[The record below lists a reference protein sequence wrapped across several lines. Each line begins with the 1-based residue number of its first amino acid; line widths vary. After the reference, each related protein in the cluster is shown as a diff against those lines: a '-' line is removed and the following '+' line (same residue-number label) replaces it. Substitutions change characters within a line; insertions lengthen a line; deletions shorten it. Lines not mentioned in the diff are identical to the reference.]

1 VGNANV
7 SKLKARKSS
16 PLQALCRTTS
26 QLAAPQGQPPRQAE
40 PVALNL
46 ARTGAAAAGEA
57 APGGAHGDRSQPA
70 APASGARH
78 WAPLARFIAQEA
90 RIGAWAERRRS
101 TLNLYEFVRF
111 GIKQGW
117 ASLFGALLLALL
129 IGTHLLYPSGAPLGR
144 YDFLLLAA
152 IAIQAAMLAAKLETW
167 EEAKVIFIFHVV
179 GTAMEVFKTSVGSW
193 IYPEPSLLR
202 IGGVPLFTGFM
213 YAAIGSYI
221 ARCWRLFDFRFSHHP
236 PLSLLGLL
244 GVGIYVN
251 FFAHHYVAD
260 MRLGLFAATA
270 LLFGRCWVYF
280 KVWRRW
286 RRMPVL
292 LGFALVALFIWFAE
306 NIGTFTAAW
315 MYPHQRHGWALV
327 PSSKLGA
334 WFLLMIISYA
344 LVAMLNRPQRPPP
357 ESQGA
362 AAIITAE
369 PPPGP
374 RRAFSSPPS

>member
-1 VGNANV
+1 M
-7 SKLKARKSS
+7 SKFKTSGRRNSLLPASPTEAARR
-16 PLQALCRTTS
+16 A
-26 QLAAPQGQPPRQAE
+26 PPRQAA
-40 PVALNL
+40 PVALT
-46 ARTGAAAAGEA
+46 ASRPSPAEADKQAPRGACGDASG
-57 APGGAHGDRSQPA
+57 APVQGAVGRE
-70 APASGARH
+70 SGARH
-78 WAPLARFIAQEA
+78 WAPLSRFIAQEA
-90 RIGAWAERRRS
+90 RLGAWAERRRL
-101 TLNLYEFVRF
+101 TLILYEFVRF

-129 IGTHLLYPSGAPLGR
+129 IATHLFYPKGAPLSR
-144 YDFLLLAA
+144 YDCLLLAA
-152 IAIQAAMLAAKLETW
+152 IAMQAAMLAAKLETW
-167 EEAKVIFIFHVV
+167 EEAKVIFIFHLV

-193 IYPEPSLLR
+193 IYPEASLLR

-236 PLSLLGLL
+236 PLPLLGLL
-244 GVGIYVN
+244 GIGIYVN
-251 FFAHHYVAD
+251 FFTHHYVAD
-260 MRLGLFAATA
+260 LRLALFAATA

-286 RRMPVL
+286 RRMPLL
-292 LGFALVALFIWFAE
+292 LGFALVALFIWLAE

-344 LVAMLNRPQRPPP
+344 LVAMLNRPQRPQP
-357 ESQGA
+357 ESQLA
-362 AAIITAE
+362 VATAGE
-369 PPPGP
+369 RPGQ
-374 RRAFSSPPS
+374 RYGLSSPPS

>member
-1 VGNANV
+1 MSPQRVCPITSPIDPH
-7 SKLKARKSS
+7 SKH
-16 PLQALCRTTS
+16 PH
-26 QLAAPQGQPPRQAE
+26 QAE

-46 ARTGAAAAGEA
+46 ALSRAGAEAGDRA
-57 APGGAHGDRSQPA
+57 SGGARADAPAPA
-70 APASGARH
+70 APLPVAARQSGASY
-78 WAPLARFIAQEA
+78 WAPLSRFIAQEA
-90 RIGAWAERRRS
+90 QIGAWAERRRL
-101 TLNLYEFVRF
+101 TLIVYEVVRF

-129 IGTHLLYPSGAPLGR
+129 IGTHLLYPRGAWLSR
-144 YDFLLLAA
+144 YDFLVLAA
-152 IAIQAAMLAAKLETW
+152 IAIQAVMLAAKLETW

-193 IYPEPSLLR
+193 IYPEASLLR

-236 PLSLLGLL
+236 PLPLLGLL

-260 MRLGLFAATA
+260 MRLPLFAATA
-270 LLFGRCWVYF
+270 VLFGRCWVFF
-280 KVWRRW
+280 KVWHRW
-286 RRMPVL
+286 RRMPLL
-292 LGFALVALFIWFAE
+292 LGFSLVALFIWFAE

-327 PSSKLGA
+327 ASSKLGA

-357 ESQGA
+357 ENQCA
-362 AAIITAE
+362 AAA
-369 PPPGP
+369 PWAKPAPGQ
-374 RRAFSSPPS
+374 RRALSSPPS

>member
-1 VGNANV
+1 MSPQRLCPITSPIEAPH
-7 SKLKARKSS
+7 SKHA
-16 PLQALCRTTS
+16 
-26 QLAAPQGQPPRQAE
+26 RQAE

-46 ARTGAAAAGEA
+46 ALPRAGAEAGDRA
-57 APGGAHGDRSQPA
+57 SGGARADAPAPA
-70 APASGARH
+70 APLQAGARQSGASY
-78 WAPLARFIAQEA
+78 WAPLSRFIAQEA
-90 RIGAWAERRRS
+90 RIGAWAERRRL
-101 TLNLYEFVRF
+101 TLIVYEFVRF

-117 ASLFGALLLALL
+117 ASLFGAMLLALL
-129 IGTHLLYPSGAPLGR
+129 IGTHLLYPRGAWLSR
-144 YDFLLLAA
+144 YDFLVLAA
-152 IAIQAAMLAAKLETW
+152 IAIQAVMLAAKLETW
-167 EEAKVIFIFHVV
+167 EEAKVIFIFHGV

-193 IYPEPSLLR
+193 IYPEASLLR

-236 PLSLLGLL
+236 PLPLLGLL

-260 MRLGLFAATA
+260 MRLPLFAATA
-270 LLFGRCWVYF
+270 LLFGRCWVFF

-286 RRMPVL
+286 RRMPLL
-292 LGFALVALFIWFAE
+292 LGFTLVALFIWFAE

-344 LVAMLNRPQRPPP
+344 LVAMLNRPQRPQSV
-357 ESQGA
+357 SQCATA
-362 AAIITAE
+362 A
-369 PPPGP
+369 P
-374 RRAFSSPPS
+374 RIDPAQGQGCALSSHPS